1 MTPRIASSSILSG
14 FDRAR
19 WCLAADAFAAGVA
32 VFVPWSTTLTEIF
45 VVLWLVA
52 FLPTLFLPVADFSGL
67 RNVLRM
73 PAGFLPVVLCALA
86 AIGMLWAFDVSWTE
100 RLGGFAKFPRL
111 MLIALLLAHFVR
123 SERGLWVVYGFL
135 AATTL
140 LLLASLALAAFPGL
154 PWHGKG
160 FGVPVNDYIRQS
172 TCFMVCVFGL
182 LGAAIERARA
192 GTWWLAIGLIAL
204 AALFLGDILFVVSSR
219 TSLFVAPIL
228 LLLLGWREFC
238 WKGVLAAVVL
248 GIVVSGAGWLSSPY
262 LRERL
267 SISMQDWKDYRASD
281 TANSTGLRA
290 EFLKKSVSFIATA
303 PIIGHG
309 TGSIPQQFRNAA
321 IGESGAAA
329 AASKNPH
336 NQIFAVAIQLG
347 AVGALVLLAM
357 WAAHVLLFTGG
368 GLIAWIGMT
377 VVADNFLSSLFNSH
391 LFDTGQGWLYIF
403 GVGVAG
409 GMVLRGR
416 KSVPRSP

>member
-1 MTPRIASSSILSG
+1 MTPRIARSSILSG

-19 WCLAADAFAAGVA
+19 WRLAADAFAAGVA
-32 VFVPWSTTLTEIF
+32 VFVPWSTTLTEVF
-45 VVLWLVA
+45 VVLWLIA
-52 FLPTLFLPVADFSGL
+52 FLPTLFLPVADFGGL
-67 RNVLRM
+67 RNVVRM
-73 PAGFLPVVLCALA
+73 PATFLPIVLCVLA
-86 AIGMLWAFDVSWTE
+86 AIGMLWAIDVSWTE

-111 MLIALLLAHFVR
+111 MLIALLLAHFAR
-123 SERGLWVVYGFL
+123 SERGVWVLYGFL

-140 LLLASLALAAFPGL
+140 LLLVSLALATLPGL
-154 PWHGKG
+154 TWRGKE

-172 TCFMVCVFGL
+172 TCFMVCVFAL
-182 LGAAIERARA
+182 LGAAVERARA

-204 AALFLGDILFVVSSR
+204 AGVFLGDILFVVSSR
-219 TSLFVAPIL
+219 TSLFVAPL
-228 LLLLGWREFC
+228 LLLMLGWREFR
-238 WKGVLAAVVL
+238 WKGVLAAVAL

-267 SISMQDWKDYRASD
+267 ATSMQEWRDYRASD

-290 EFLKKSVSFIATA
+290 EFLKKSVSFIAAA

-321 IGESGAAA
+321 VGESGAAA

-347 AVGALVLLAM
+347 AVGTIVLLAM
-357 WAAHVLLFTGG
+357 WAAHFMLFTGG
-368 GLIAWIGMT
+368 GLVAWIGMT

-409 GMVLRGR
+409 GMVLRRR
-416 KSVPRSP
+416 KSVPA

>member
-1 MTPRIASSSILSG
+1 MTPRLASSSILSG

-52 FLPTLFLPVADFSGL
+52 FLPTLFLPVTDFGGL
-67 RNVLRM
+67 RNVLRI
-73 PAGFLPVVLCALA
+73 PAGFLPIVLCALA
-86 AIGMLWAFDVSWTE
+86 AIGMLWAFDISWTE

-111 MLIALLLAHFVR
+111 MLIALLLVHFAR
-123 SERGLWVVYGFL
+123 SERGVWVLYGFL

-140 LLLASLALAAFPGL
+140 LLLASLALAALPGL

-182 LGAAIERARA
+182 LGAAVERARA
-192 GTWWLAIGLIAL
+192 GKWWLAIGLIAL
-204 AALFLGDILFVVSSR
+204 AGLFLGDILFVVSSR

-228 LLLLGWREFC
+228 LLMLGWREFR
-238 WKGVLAAVVL
+238 WKGVLAAVLL
-248 GIVVSGAGWLSSPY
+248 GVVVSGAGWLSSPY

-267 SISMQDWKDYRASD
+267 STSMQEWRDYRASD

-290 EFLKKSVSFIATA
+290 EFLKKSVSFIAAA

-321 IGESGAAA
+321 VGDSGAAA

-347 AVGALVLLAM
+347 AVGTVVLLAM
-357 WAAHVLLFTGG
+357 WAAHFMLFTGG
-368 GLIAWIGMT
+368 GLVAWIGMT

-416 KSVPRSP
+416 KSVPASP

>member
-1 MTPRIASSSILSG
+1 MTPRLASSSILSG

-52 FLPTLFLPVADFSGL
+52 FLPTLFLPVADFGGP
-67 RNVLRM
+67 RNVLRI
-73 PAGFLPVVLCALA
+73 PAGFLPIVLCALA

-111 MLIALLLAHFVR
+111 MLIALLLVHFAR
-123 SERGLWVVYGFL
+123 SERGVWVLYGFL

-140 LLLASLALAAFPGL
+140 LLLASLALATLPGL
-154 PWHGKG
+154 PWRGKE

-182 LGAAIERARA
+182 LGATVERARA
-192 GTWWLAIGLIAL
+192 GKWWHAIGLIAL
-204 AALFLGDILFVVSSR
+204 AGLFLGDILFVVSSR

-228 LLLLGWREFC
+228 LLMLGWREFR

-267 SISMQDWKDYRASD
+267 STSMQEWRDYRASD

-290 EFLKKSVSFIATA
+290 EFLKKSVAFIAAA

-321 IGESGAAA
+321 VGESGAAA

-347 AVGALVLLAM
+347 AVGTVVLLAM
-357 WAAHVLLFTGG
+357 WAAHFMLFTGS
-368 GLIAWIGMT
+368 GLVAWIGMT

-416 KSVPRSP
+416 KSVPASP

>member
-1 MTPRIASSSILSG
+1 MTPHIASSSILSG

-32 VFVPWSTTLTEIF
+32 VFVPWSTTLTEVF

-52 FLPTLFLPVADFSGL
+52 FLPTLFFPVSDFEGL
-67 RNVLRM
+67 RNVLRT
-73 PAGFLPVVLCALA
+73 PAGFLPIVLCALA
-86 AIGMLWAFDVSWTE
+86 AIGMFWAIDVSWME

-111 MLIALLLAHFVR
+111 MLIALLLVHFAR
-123 SERGLWVVYGFL
+123 SERGPWVLYGFL
-135 AATTL
+135 TATTL
-140 LLLASLALAAFPGL
+140 LLLASLALAALPGL

-182 LGAAIERARA
+182 LGAAVERARA
-192 GTWWLAIGLIAL
+192 GKWWLAIGLIAL
-204 AALFLGDILFVVSSR
+204 AGLFLGDILFVVSSR

-228 LLLLGWREFC
+228 LLMLGWREFR

-267 SISMQDWKDYRASD
+267 STSMQEWKDYRASD

-290 EFLKKSVSFIATA
+290 EFLKKSVAFIAAA

-321 IGESGAAA
+321 VGESGAAA

-347 AVGALVLLAM
+347 AVGTIVLLAM
-357 WAAHVLLFTGG
+357 WAAHFMLFTGA
-368 GLIAWIGMT
+368 GLVAWIGMT

-416 KSVPRSP
+416 KSAPGQP